1 MELVGG
7 RRAVGKA
14 AAIGASPSL
23 AAAGVRPAL
32 AQPDDHDRDHR
43 ALARAPALVERK
55 MGTTDKQGTVAP
67 SVLIKHGRT
76 VTWRES

>member
-1 MELVGG
+1 MASIGG

-32 AQPDDHDRDHR
+32 AQPDDHDRDGR
-43 ALARAPALVERK
+43 ALSRAPALVERK
-55 MGTTDKQGTVAP
+55 MGTTDEQDTVAP
-67 SVLIKHGRT
+67 SVLVKNRRI
-76 VTWRES
+76 VTWREP